1 MLARRFLYLVFVL
14 VSVAA
19 AANAQSPTPGQQPG
33 QRQETPS
40 PLILKS
46 NTRLVVVDVIATDSK
61 GQTVTDLK
69 REDFTILED
78 TREQSVSDFAF
89 RNATKFMPV
98 VQTLPPNTFTN
109 IPQYKNASSLN
120 VVLLDTLNGEFM
132 SRAYAQDRLVK
143 FLEGQPTIQP
153 TAIFAIEKK
162 LALLHDFTT
171 DTGALKETLAGF
183 KEGHEAPRLQNPY
196 TAASPYATHGDF
208 HTDEK
213 NVEITLRALKSLAQI
228 LAGYP
233 GR

>member
-1 MLARRFLYLVFVL
+1 MKLLVNSLSAIIQTSPEVSMFLRRLLQLALVAICT
-14 VSVAA
+14 AA
-19 AANAQSPTPGQQPG
+19 MYSQSPEPTPQPG
-33 QRQETPS
+33 QGQQGPS

-120 VVLLDTLNGEFM
+120 VV
-132 SRAYAQDRLVK
+132 
-143 FLEGQPTIQP
+143 
-153 TAIFAIEKK
+153 
-162 LALLHDFTT
+162 
-171 DTGALKETLAGF
+171 
-183 KEGHEAPRLQNPY
+183 
-196 TAASPYATHGDF
+196 
-208 HTDEK
+208 
-213 NVEITLRALKSLAQI
+213 
-228 LAGYP
+228 
-233 GR
+233 